1 MVALAAP
8 VATTRSAK
16 NQTLPSQVSVRAGH
30 YLTDRYYNLGT
41 LLGICGSRDLE
52 VDDDTYEDPQNPA
65 NKQASNRLRRQVQPV
80 TNLQA
85 KNRPKRPKR
94 VRPAHDPHKTRALK
108 LRLAK
113 RLKNNHPC
121 PVKNGYGKHEPQGQN
136 KRATHS

>member
-1 MVALAAP
+1 MRYSLTMNARQPGIWLRVL
-8 VATTRSAK
+8 K
-16 NQTLPSQVSVRAGH
+16 
-30 YLTDRYYNLGT
+30 YLRDRN
-41 LLGICGSRDLE
+41 LE
-52 VDDDTYEDPQNPA
+52 VDDDTYKDPQNPA

-94 VRPAHDPHKTRALK
+94 VRPTHDPHKTRALK

-121 PVKNGYGKHEPQGQN
+121 PVKNGYGKHETQSQN
-136 KRATHS
+136 KRATHSQLK